1 MVAFSRI
8 SGESKMKS
16 AFRVLAIATVAAT
29 LLVRPAAADPRGKST
44 PGAKAKTSDST
55 VNIVLHP
62 AAETRPS
69 LKYQLLPAILEPRH
83 ENAAVHYL
91 MLHGF
96 ESPRLSDKE
105 LMLAWI
111 DGAKMPLSELRKARD
126 KHQKTPRKNDF
137 YWSRNPGWVFD
148 EINRGN
154 QCDHCNWGL
163 PLRDP
168 YYESVR
174 VPQFLYLANA
184 ARWLSVYARLQI
196 ADGCYDE
203 AVKYLQSVLAFG
215 RRIGNDA
222 NTYLGCAVGNVIVER
237 GLEQVETFIQQPD
250 APNLYWALATLP
262 RPMMGIRS
270 AMEQCF
276 HGFYIDHPELR
287 DLGRQSHT
295 PEEWQKM
302 LDQVV
307 EHLTSSYDSG
317 KEPPSQDARKLKIYK
332 EVMERYPQA
341 KKYLIAHGRPA
352 AEVEAMSVPQAVL
365 LCTMQT
371 YDELHERAVALALLP
386 YSKAGRELQQLGKQL
401 TDPSISTEGM
411 LSPVKKY
418 AASHS
423 YPSATRV
430 VCTDRKIASLAIIE
444 AIRIYAAAHDGRLPE
459 KLADITEVPIPN
471 DPTRDEPFSYH
482 REGDAAILE
491 SLLPPA
497 AELPLMELRYRIE
510 MKPIEH
516 GSKEQA
522 SAGGR

>member
-1 MVAFSRI
+1 MR
-8 SGESKMKS
+8 S
-16 AFRVLAIATVAAT
+16 ALRVLSIATVAAA
-29 LLVRPAAADPRGKST
+29 LLLRSAAADSPGKST
-44 PGAKAKTSDST
+44 PAAKPKTSDAT
-55 VNIVLHP
+55 VNIALHP

-91 MLHGF
+91 MLHVF
-96 ESPRLSDKE
+96 ESRRMSDKE
-105 LMLAWI
+105 LWVTWI
-111 DGAKMPLSELRKARD
+111 DCAKMPLSELRKARD
-126 KHQKTPRKNDF
+126 KDQTTPRKNDIN
-137 YWSRNPGWVFD
+137 WPKNPGWVFD

-174 VPQFLYLANA
+174 VPQFLYLVNA
-184 ARWLSVYARLQI
+184 ARWLTVYARLQI
-196 ADGCYDE
+196 ADGHYDE
-203 AVKYLQSVLAFG
+203 AFKYLQSVLACG

-222 NTYLGCAVGNVIVER
+222 DTYLVCAVGNVIVER
-237 GLEQVETFIQQPD
+237 GLEQVETFIQQRD

-262 RPMMGIRS
+262 RPMISVRS
-270 AMEQCF
+270 ALEQCLQ
-276 HGFYIDHPELR
+276 GFYIDHPELR

-307 EHLTSSYDSG
+307 EHLTSTYDAG
-317 KEPPSQDARKLKIYK
+317 KEPPSQDARKLKIYR
-332 EVMERYPQA
+332 EVMESYPQA
-341 KKYLIAHGRPA
+341 KKYLIAHGRAA
-352 AEVEAMSVPQAVL
+352 AEVEAMPVPQAVL

-371 YDELHERAVALALLP
+371 YDELHERAIGLALLP
-386 YSKAGRELQQLGKQL
+386 YSKAGRELQQLEKQL
-401 TDPSISTEGM
+401 RDPRTSNNGM
-411 LSPVKKY
+411 LSPLKKY
-418 AASHS
+418 MASHS
-423 YPSATRV
+423 YPSVTRV

-444 AIRIYAAAHDGRLPE
+444 AIRIYAASHDGRLPE

-491 SLLPPA
+491 SPLPPA
-497 AELPLMELRYRIE
+497 AELPLMELRYRLE
-510 MKPIEH
+510 MKPVEH
-516 GSKEQA
+516 GSKERA
-522 SAGGR
+522 SAGSL